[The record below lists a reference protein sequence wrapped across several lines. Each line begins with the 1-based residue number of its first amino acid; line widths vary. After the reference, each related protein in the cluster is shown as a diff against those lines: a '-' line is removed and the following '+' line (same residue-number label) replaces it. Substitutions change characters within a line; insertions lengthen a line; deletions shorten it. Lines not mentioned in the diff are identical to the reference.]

1 MLTLVKIIHAVD
13 SSPSRMAAAFFEA
26 ERFVD
31 DDAVSTRR
39 FAQQRPA
46 SIAPSNVS
54 ILVKNGGFIRGW

>member
-46 SIAPSNVS
+46 IAPSNVS
-54 ILVKNGGFIRGW
+54 ILVKNGDFIRGW